1 MNIAS
6 SILSNSFRPKDV
18 FAFNLILLLLMKLGL
33 YRMAITYKMFVQIL
47 SNNGKLFVD
56 DAKSIEVNA
65 NADMMKIKLRIKYQF
80 LSCAI

>member
-1 MNIAS
+1 
-6 SILSNSFRPKDV
+6 
-18 FAFNLILLLLMKLGL
+18 MKLGL

-47 SNNGKLFVD
+47 SNNGKLLVD

-80 LSCAI
+80 LSCAM